1 MMLKGSNAGI
11 VTPAGTRAGGGTEP
25 LGALKSGNGLGFG
38 LLKVTRS
45 DSW

>member
-1 MMLKGSNAGI
+1 MMLKENNVGTVALAG
-11 VTPAGTRAGGGTEP
+11 TPAGGATEP
-25 LGALKSGNGLGFG
+25 LGAPKSGNGLGFG